1 MLDMFYYFSM
11 LMFGE
16 VAPTRRTRGV
26 MALSTTY
33 KHPKG
38 EMHNKKCIFF
48 KKKSRRVCKA
58 RNYNA

>member
-1 MLDMFYYFSM
+1 M

-33 KHPKG
+33 KHPEGK
-38 EMHNKKCIFF
+38 MHNKKIT
-48 KKKSRRVCKA
+48 SRPDISSS
-58 RNYNA
+58 

>member
-1 MLDMFYYFSM
+1 MLDMFCYFSM

-33 KHPKG
+33 KHPEGK
-38 EMHNKKCIFF
+38 MYDKKCIFF
-48 KKKSRRVCKA
+48 IKITLK
-58 RNYNA
+58 